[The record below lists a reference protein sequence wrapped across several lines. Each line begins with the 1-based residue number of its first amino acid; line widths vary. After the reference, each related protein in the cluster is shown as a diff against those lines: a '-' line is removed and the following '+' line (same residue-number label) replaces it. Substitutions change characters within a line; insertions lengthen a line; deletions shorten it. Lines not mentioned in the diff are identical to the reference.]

1 MRRRLLLLAPVA
13 ALLAASAGLAT
24 QASAS
29 TLAKDPDVLY
39 NSTVTPLPGNL
50 PSQPF
55 QAQQTS
61 EFGNRVRMT
70 KTAQPLGNVTVT
82 MSSWGCQ
89 TGGGT
94 TCVTTK
100 GAKFTEPI
108 TLNLYNAPST
118 GSIVPGSL
126 IASVTKAFSIPY
138 RPSAD
143 NVNCTGGAWFDGPQG
158 CFNGLAHNIVF
169 SLASLHITLPQDFVF
184 GIVYNTSQYGP
195 DPNGCDLVP
204 GANCPADSLNVAL
217 SQDPTNV
224 TKGSDPDTGKVFWN
238 TSTAS
243 DYCDG
248 GAAGSGFFRLDSPTA
263 TCWGVNSPYTSAP
276 FYIPAVQFMET

>member
-61 EFGNRVRMT
+61 EFGNRGRMT

-100 GAKFTEPI
+100 GAKFT
-108 TLNLYNAPST
+108 
-118 GSIVPGSL
+118 
-126 IASVTKAFSIPY
+126 
-138 RPSAD
+138 
-143 NVNCTGGAWFDGPQG
+143 
-158 CFNGLAHNIVF
+158 
-169 SLASLHITLPQDFVF
+169 
-184 GIVYNTSQYGP
+184 
-195 DPNGCDLVP
+195 
-204 GANCPADSLNVAL
+204 
-217 SQDPTNV
+217 
-224 TKGSDPDTGKVFWN
+224 
-238 TSTAS
+238 
-243 DYCDG
+243 
-248 GAAGSGFFRLDSPTA
+248 
-263 TCWGVNSPYTSAP
+263 
-276 FYIPAVQFMET
+276 